1 MIQADPQDT
10 AAPSFCSRGP
20 PENAHLAKNVFFLLG
35 GVLKV
40 ALKPL

>member
-1 MIQADPQDT
+1 MITADPQDK

-20 PENAHLAKNVFFLLG
+20 PENAHLANKVFW

>member
-1 MIQADPQDT
+1 MIKEDPQDK
-10 AAPSFCSRGP
+10 AAPSFCSCGP
-20 PENAHLAKNVFFLLG
+20 PENAHLAKTCFL

>member
-1 MIQADPQDT
+1 MKADPRDK

-20 PENAHLAKNVFFLLG
+20 PENAHLAKNVFW

-40 ALKPL
+40 ALKPP

>member
-1 MIQADPQDT
+1 MIKADPQDK
-10 AAPSFCSRGP
+10 AAPSSWSRAC
-20 PENAHLAKNVFFLLG
+20 PENAHLAIHVFLL